1 MNMQT
6 LPKLVIFS
14 VIFLFAGCSK
24 DHVSNKDWK
33 TSGPLFVKKI
43 EASAPA
49 PAPEP
54 EPIAQPV
61 PQPPSLDALNARAI
75 ASFTDM
81 GLEAEKTDRGVNVYL
96 PPEIYFD
103 GATSKIDIEARSK
116 IAQIAGEVNKDYL
129 KDRLIEVSGH
139 TDSTGPAEVNMR
151 LSKDR
156 AITASGELVFSKVA
170 KTRINT
176 VWKGETQLRYPELR
190 EDGSLDRESK
200 ARNRRVE
207 FTILN
212 SGVN

>member
-24 DHVSNKDWK
+24 DHVFNKDWK

-43 EASAPA
+43 EAPA

-61 PQPPSLDALNARAI
+61 PQPSSLDELNARAI

-116 IAQIAGEVNKDYL
+116 IAQIAGEVNKGYL